1 MKRQISRI
9 SIRQTAKVIG
19 AVYAVLA
26 SPILL
31 LGIIRLLAGS
41 TPSTSEV
48 SPKWL
53 LLSPFI
59 YGLCAYILAFMTCL
73 SYNFVA
79 RYFGGVEYS
88 TTEKAVGE

>member
-41 TPSTSEV
+41 TPATSEV
-48 SPKWL
+48 SPIWL
-53 LLSPFI
+53 FLSPFI
-59 YGLCAYILAFMTCL
+59 YGLCAYILALMTCL

-79 RYFGGVEYS
+79 RYFGGVEYT
-88 TTEKAVGE
+88 TTEKMVGE